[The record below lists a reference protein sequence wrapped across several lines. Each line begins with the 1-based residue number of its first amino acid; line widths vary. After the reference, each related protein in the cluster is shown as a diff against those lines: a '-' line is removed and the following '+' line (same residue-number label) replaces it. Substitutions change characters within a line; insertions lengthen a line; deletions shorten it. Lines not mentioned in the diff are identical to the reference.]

1 MVNFDG
7 ILLKCTDILKMC
19 LTTGEGV
26 HLLEMQNFDFN
37 FIFTK
42 SSKMIMGF

>member
-1 MVNFDG
+1 MNPAEG
-7 ILLKCTDILKMC
+7 TLINTSTYIC

-26 HLLEMQNFDFN
+26 HLLEMKNFDFN

-42 SSKMIMGF
+42 SSEMIMGF